1 MYKQMASDGLEMGV
15 TLLLCLHFTIVC
27 IMSQMSWVRI
37 YSRKEN
43 LGILKLSTSAETDP
57 IAELLL
63 LIWLFNAKL
72 CSPEGCFLNKSKG
85 TLAETEESPE

>member
-1 MYKQMASDGLEMGV
+1 
-15 TLLLCLHFTIVC
+15 
-27 IMSQMSWVRI
+27 MSQMTRVRI

-43 LGILKLSTSAETDP
+43 SSNFKLSTSADTDP
-57 IAELLL
+57 AAELLL

>member
-1 MYKQMASDGLEMGV
+1 
-15 TLLLCLHFTIVC
+15 
-27 IMSQMSWVRI
+27 MSQMNRVRI
-37 YSRKEN
+37 HSRKEN
-43 LGILKLSTSAETDP
+43 SGNFKLSTSADTDP
-57 IAELLL
+57 TTELLL